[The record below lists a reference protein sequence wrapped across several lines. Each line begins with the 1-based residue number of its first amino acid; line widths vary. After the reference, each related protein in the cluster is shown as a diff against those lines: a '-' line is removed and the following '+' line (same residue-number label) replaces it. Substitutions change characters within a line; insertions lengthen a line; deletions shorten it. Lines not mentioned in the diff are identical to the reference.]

1 MHWSV
6 SLSAALAES
15 ESDVKLLQSCQSA
28 PTTLVTG
35 TTEPS
40 CTRDAGQQTSEM
52 LLMPPAAVTETV
64 WTLTDPDEATTSTN
78 AEYPTPR
85 GVPADDDAVASAET
99 SPHPTK
105 PATSAAAAAAETQSV
120 YDISTE
126 VRLSHNDT
134 MAATNVDAVEMLL
147 MPPAAVTETLWTLT
161 EPDEATT
168 SADAEYPTPRG
179 VPADDD
185 AVASAETSP
194 HPTKPATSA
203 AAAAA
208 ETQSVDDIST
218 EVQLSHTDTMAITNV
233 DAVAADQRNKVTITK
248 DQDKADETLLT
259 TLNRRPTTD
268 IYEDWSTS
276 LAIAGKV

>member
-1 MHWSV
+1 MHWFV

-15 ESDVKLLQSCQSA
+15 ESDVKLVQSCQSA

-78 AEYPTPR
+78 
-85 GVPADDDAVASAET
+85 
-99 SPHPTK
+99 
-105 PATSAAAAAAETQSV
+105 
-120 YDISTE
+120 
-126 VRLSHNDT
+126 
-134 MAATNVDAVEMLL
+134 
-147 MPPAAVTETLWTLT
+147 
-161 EPDEATT
+161 
-168 SADAEYPTPRG
+168 AEYPTPRG